1 MKLPPPRID
10 LRGFTAVKLGVH
22 RFSLADPYYFILAMR
37 WSTFLA
43 VVLGVFLATNLLFA
57 AVYWAVPGSISNARA
72 GAFGDAFFFSIE
84 TLATVGYGVMTPAT
98 LYGHLVASTEI
109 FVGMFLT
116 ALTTGAFFARF
127 ARPSARMVFSETA
140 VVTPYAGGQ
149 ALMMRVASRRLQG
162 ISEARAR
169 LNYYRNE
176 AFGEGR
182 FRRFDELKLVRSS
195 IPVLTLSWTVI
206 HVIDEESP
214 LFGMTDERMAA
225 EAPAIMLSISGFDEA
240 ISSVVNDR
248 QTYRRE
254 NMRFGHVFIDMLR
267 DLPDGM
273 IELDLTRIH
282 DTRPAV
288 VLKEVHDLELQ
299 ESAVR
304 AS

>member
-1 MKLPPPRID
+1 VKLPPPRID
-10 LRGFTAVKLGVH
+10 LRGFTAVKLGVR

-43 VVLGVFLATNLLFA
+43 VVLGFFLATNLLFA
-57 AVYWAVPGSISNARA
+57 VVYWAVPGSISNARA
-72 GAFGDAFFFSIE
+72 GAFSDAFFFSIE

-98 LYGHLVASTEI
+98 FYGHAMASTEI

-140 VVTPYAGGQ
+140 VVAPYGAGQ
-149 ALMMRVASRRLQG
+149 ALMVRVASRRLQG
-162 ISEARAR
+162 ISEATAR
-169 LNYYRNE
+169 LNYFRNE
-176 AFGEGR
+176 AYGEGR
-182 FRRFDELKLVRSS
+182 FRRFDELKLVRTS
-195 IPVLTLSWTVI
+195 IPVLTLSWTLI

-225 EAPAIMLSISGFDEA
+225 EAPAIMLSIRGFDEA
-240 ISSVVNDR
+240 ISAPVNDR

-282 DTRPAV
+282 DTRQAAV
-288 VLKEVHDLELQ
+288 VQDVRDLELQ

>member
-1 MKLPPPRID
+1 MRLPPPRID
-10 LRGFTAVKLGVH
+10 LRGFTAVKVGVR
-22 RFSLADPYYFILAMR
+22 RFSLADPYYFVLAMR

-43 VVLGVFLATNLLFA
+43 VVLGVFLTTNLLFA
-57 AVYWAVPGSISNARA
+57 TLYWAAPGSVANARA

-98 LYGHLVASTEI
+98 LYGHVVASVEI
-109 FVGMFLT
+109 FGGMFLT

-140 VVTPYAGGQ
+140 VVAPYAGGQ

-176 AFGEGR
+176 PFGDGR
-182 FRRFDELKLVRSS
+182 FRRFDELKLERSS

-225 EAPAIMLSISGFDEA
+225 ESPALMLSVSGFDEA

-254 NMRFGHVFIDMLR
+254 NMRFGHVFVDVLR

-282 DTRPAV
+282 DTRPVV
-288 VLKEVHDLELQ
+288 VLNEVRDLDLQ

>member
-1 MKLPPPRID
+1 VKLPPPRID
-10 LRGFTAVKLGVH
+10 LRGFTAVKLGVR

-57 AVYWAVPGSISNARA
+57 VVYWAVPGSISNARA
-72 GAFGDAFFFSIE
+72 GAFSDAFFFSIE

-98 LYGHLVASTEI
+98 FYGHAMASTEI

-140 VVTPYAGGQ
+140 VVAPYGAGQ
-149 ALMMRVASRRLQG
+149 ALMVRVASRRLQG
-162 ISEARAR
+162 ISEATAR
-169 LNYYRNE
+169 LNYFRNE
-176 AFGEGR
+176 AYGEGR
-182 FRRFDELKLVRSS
+182 FRRFDELKLVRTS
-195 IPVLTLSWTVI
+195 IPVLTLSWTLI

-225 EAPAIMLSISGFDEA
+225 EAPAIMLSIRGFDEA
-240 ISSVVNDR
+240 ISAPVNDR

-282 DTRPAV
+282 DTRQAAV
-288 VLKEVHDLELQ
+288 VQDVRDLELQ

>member
-1 MKLPPPRID
+1 VKLPPPRID

-22 RFSLADPYYFILAMR
+22 RFSLADPYYFVLSMR

-43 VVLGVFLATNLLFA
+43 VVLAVFLATNLMFA
-57 AVYWAVPGSISNARA
+57 TLYWAVPGSVSNARA

-98 LYGHLVASTEI
+98 LYGHIVASAEI
-109 FVGMFLT
+109 FGGMFLT

-140 VVTPYAGGQ
+140 VVAPYGGGQ
-149 ALMMRVASRRLQG
+149 ALMVRVASRRLQG
-162 ISEARAR
+162 ISEASAR

-206 HVIDEESP
+206 HIIDEESP

-225 EAPAIMLSISGFDEA
+225 ESPAIMLSISGFDEA
-240 ISSVVNDR
+240 ISSLVNDR

-273 IELDLTRIH
+273 VELDLTRIH
-282 DTRPAV
+282 DTRPAT
-288 VLKEVHDLELQ
+288 VLKEVRDLELQ
-299 ESAVR
+299 ESAARV
-304 AS
+304 S

>member
-10 LRGFTAVKLGVH
+10 LRGFSAVKVGVR
-22 RFSLADPYYFILAMR
+22 RFSLQDPYYLVLSMR
-37 WSTFLA
+37 WTTFLA
-43 VVLGVFLATNLLFA
+43 VVLGAFLATNLLFA
-57 AVYWAVPGSISNARA
+57 TLFWAAPGSVVNARP
-72 GAFGDAFFFSIE
+72 GAFGDAFFFSVE

-98 LYGHLVASTEI
+98 VYGHVVASAEI
-109 FVGMFLT
+109 FGGMFLT

-140 VVTPYAGGQ
+140 VVAPYGAGQ

-162 ISEARAR
+162 ISEATAR
-169 LNYYRNE
+169 LNYFRNE
-176 AFGEGR
+176 PYGEGR
-182 FRRFDELKLVRSS
+182 FRRFDELKLVRTS

-214 LFGMTDERMAA
+214 LWGMTDERMAA
-225 EAPAIMLSISGFDEA
+225 EQPAVMLSINGFDEA
-240 ISSVVNDR
+240 ISSMVNDR

-282 DTRPAV
+282 DTREAV
-288 VLKEVHDLELQ
+288 VLREVEAQ

>member
-10 LRGFTAVKLGVH
+10 LRGFTAVKVGVR
-22 RFSLADPYYFILAMR
+22 RFSISDPYYFILAMR

-43 VVLGVFLATNLLFA
+43 VVLGVFLVTNLLFA
-57 AVYWAVPGSISNARA
+57 ALYWAAPGSVSNARA
-72 GAFGDAFFFSIE
+72 GSFGDAFFFSIE
-84 TLATVGYGVMTPAT
+84 TLATVGYGVMTPDN
-98 LYGHLVASTEI
+98 LYGHVVASAEI
-109 FVGMFLT
+109 FGGMFLT

-127 ARPSARMVFSETA
+127 ARPTARMVFSDTA
-140 VVTPYAGGQ
+140 VVAPYRGAQ

-176 AFGEGR
+176 PYGEGR
-182 FRRFDELKLVRSS
+182 FRRFDELKLERVS

-206 HVIDEESP
+206 HVIDEDSP
-214 LFGMTDERMAA
+214 LFGMSDERMAA
-225 EAPAIMLSISGFDEA
+225 EAPSLMLSISGFDEA
-240 ISSVVNDR
+240 ISSVINDR
-248 QTYRRE
+248 KTYRRE
-254 NMRFGHVFIDMLR
+254 NMRFGHVFVDVLR

-273 IELDLTRIH
+273 VELDLTRFH
-282 DTRPAV
+282 DTREVV
-288 VLKEVHDLELQ
+288 VLKEVLDVELQ